1 MREDLFRKNM
11 RQLTNR
17 ATGQPLAPFT
27 REIPTVNTSRVNTY
41 DDILLESGTAINHGN
56 TFLKKPGVI
65 QTNSNPYGSVPFQSG
80 IGDCFEFEV
89 DTTGC
94 ASPITLAILAGYF
107 NTEKIELTETSVG
120 INFQRYLGL
129 ADKIDAIPAAYDAER
144 FAVKTPV
151 EIANKSYSLAKYNC
165 DPTEFNLYSGLGA
178 SVVLDDLNN
187 YVIDNRNTISIRG
200 TDSQFTCKNFREFV
214 KYNPVRLNQFVIRGE
229 SLQNLN
235 STMKIGYCNSFQ
247 DLGSSKIKIDRFF
260 NVNQYQDGQMTVV
273 ANQEIVLDKNKFWIW
288 SIPAGQVFTFGIYI

>member
-1 MREDLFRKNM
+1 MNRKQFYRNYN
-11 RQLTNR
+11 QLSNR
-17 ATGQPLAPFT
+17 ANGGVAFNDDQLAT
-27 REIPTVNTSRVNTY
+27 NAINNSNNY
-41 DDILLESGTAINHGN
+41 LESGQAINKGN
-56 TFLKKPGVI
+56 TFLQKPAVI
-65 QTNSNPYGSVPFQSG
+65 QTNDRPFGSVPFQSG

-89 DTTGC
+89 NTTQC

-107 NTEKIELTETSVG
+107 NTEKIELTETAYNPVYK
-120 INFQRYLGL
+120 NMLGL
-129 ADKIDAIPAAYDAER
+129 ANGISAIPANYDAVS
-144 FAVKTPV
+144 FKTQDV
-151 EIANKSYSLAKYNC
+151 NNNYYTYSLAKYNC
-165 DPTEFNLYSGLGA
+165 DPTEFNLYSGLNA
-178 SVVLDDLNN
+178 SVVLDDLSN
-187 YVIDNRNTISIRG
+187 YAIDNRNTISIRG

-288 SIPAGQVFTFGIYI
+288 SIPAGKVFTFGIYI

>member
-1 MREDLFRKNM
+1 MNRKQFYRNYN
-11 RQLTNR
+11 QLSNR
-17 ATGQPLAPFT
+17 ANGIALNDDQLAT
-27 REIPTVNTSRVNTY
+27 NAINNSNNY
-41 DDILLESGTAINHGN
+41 LESGTAINHGN
-56 TFLKKPGVI
+56 TFLQRPGVI
-65 QTNSNPYGSVPFQSG
+65 QTNSNPSGSVSFQSG

-89 DTTGC
+89 DTTQC

-107 NTEKIELTETSVG
+107 NTEKIELTETLTRNEIKNVM
-120 INFQRYLGL
+120 GL
-129 ADKIDAIPAAYDAER
+129 ASGTSAIPAEYAAAAFMMRDLDSDKGDLLT
-144 FAVKTPV
+144 V
-151 EIANKSYSLAKYNC
+151 KSYSLAKYNC

-178 SVVLDDLNN
+178 SVVLDDLSA
-187 YVIDNRNTISIRG
+187 YAIDNRNTISIRG
-200 TDSQFTCKNFREFV
+200 TDSQFTCKNFREFI

-288 SIPAGQVFTFGIYI
+288 SIPAGKVFTFGIYI

>member
-1 MREDLFRKNM
+1 MNRKQFYRNYN
-11 RQLTNR
+11 QLSNR
-17 ATGQPLAPFT
+17 ADGIAFNDDQLAT
-27 REIPTVNTSRVNTY
+27 N
-41 DDILLESGTAINHGN
+41 AIKLNKGN
-56 TFLKKPGVI
+56 IFLQTPSVI
-65 QTNSNPYGSVPFQSG
+65 QTNSNPSGSVSFQSG

-89 DTTGC
+89 DTTSC

-107 NTEKIELTETSVG
+107 KTEKIELTETKNPLQIKNMVVSD
-120 INFQRYLGL
+120 RETM
-129 ADKIDAIPAAYDAER
+129 PAEYSATAFDL
-144 FAVKTPV
+144 KDV
-151 EIANKSYSLAKYNC
+151 EGEFKSYSLAKYNC
-165 DPTEFNLYSGLGA
+165 DPSEFNLYSGLNA
-178 SVVLDDLNN
+178 SVVLDDLSS
-187 YVIDNRNTISIRG
+187 YRIDANNTISIRG
-200 TDSQFTCKNFREFV
+200 TDSQFTCKNFREFI

-288 SIPAGQVFTFGIYI
+288 SIPAGKVFTFGIYI